1 MRVVMMMVVNCSK
14 HADKIANGPPIVKQ
28 IDRFQELK
36 KRIGH
41 RFSSSV
47 ELCQY
52 DRRTIAQQNGTP
64 SNQENLVMSRKVCLP
79 IVVLGLL
86 ASALWAQTVD
96 EIIAKSVQAR
106 GGAEKLKSI
115 QSIKSTATMAL
126 GPGMEA
132 PGVLI
137 QKRPALAR
145 LEFSVQGLTVVQAYD
160 GTNAW
165 QIMPFM
171 GKKDPEVMSADE
183 AKEVQE
189 MADLDGPIV
198 DYKSKGNQVEL
209 IGKENVEGT
218 PAYKLKVTLK
228 NGDVQTVY
236 IDADSFLEIKEETKR
251 MVRGTETN
259 VESNIGDYKEVNGI
273 IFPFAIESGVK
284 GSAERQKLT
293 ITKIE
298 LNVPADDSIFKMPAA
313 APASP
318 KADAPKADPSKAA
331 PPKTDPPKN

>member
-1 MRVVMMMVVNCSK
+1 
-14 HADKIANGPPIVKQ
+14 
-28 IDRFQELK
+28 
-36 KRIGH
+36 
-41 RFSSSV
+41 
-47 ELCQY
+47 
-52 DRRTIAQQNGTP
+52 
-64 SNQENLVMSRKVCLP
+64 
-79 IVVLGLL
+79 
-86 ASALWAQTVD
+86 
-96 EIIAKSVQAR
+96 
-106 GGAEKLKSI
+106 
-115 QSIKSTATMAL
+115 
-126 GPGMEA
+126 
-132 PGVLI
+132 
-137 QKRPALAR
+137 
-145 LEFSVQGLTVVQAYD
+145 
-160 GTNAW
+160 
-165 QIMPFM
+165 
-171 GKKDPEVMSADE
+171 MSADE

-331 PPKTDPPKN
+331 PPKADPPKN